1 MQIIKDDIRRNI
13 LRAAQ
18 MNFFKKGVRRTSMND
33 IAQDA
38 DVAVGNI
45 YNYFKNKDAI
55 FCEICRPVTEA
66 LDKYLVEEVKRT
78 NNQEFYDDKMQEEEM
93 ANRFIS
99 LIKRYR
105 NELKLLMYE
114 SHGTSLQDFFKKY
127 AEAQA
132 VLGKKNIENI
142 NKKYPQTN
150 HNISPYF
157 IQVSCKMWYNILE
170 IMVCN
175 ENITE
180 DEIRLL
186 VSNYT
191 AFGTAGWKR
200 LLEI

>member
-1 MQIIKDDIRRNI
+1 MQIIKDDIRRSI

-18 MNFFKKGVRRTSMND
+18 KRFFKNGVRRTSMND

-55 FCEICRPVTEA
+55 FCEICRPVIEA
-66 LDKYLVEEVKRT
+66 LDRYLVEEVKRT
-78 NNQEFYDDKMQEEEM
+78 NSQEFYDDKMQEEEM

-114 SHGTSLQDFFKKY
+114 SHGTSLQDFFQKY

-142 NKKYPQTN
+142 NEKYPHTN
-150 HNISPYF
+150 DNISPYF
-157 IQVSCKMWYNILE
+157 IEVSCKMWYNILE